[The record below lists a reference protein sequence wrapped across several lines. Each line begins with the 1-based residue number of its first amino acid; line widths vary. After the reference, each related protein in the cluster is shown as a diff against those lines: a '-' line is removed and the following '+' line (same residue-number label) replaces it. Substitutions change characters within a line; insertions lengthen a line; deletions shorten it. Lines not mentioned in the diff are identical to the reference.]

1 MRQVTTKVVPKTPV
15 GDVKTQMIVIAIDGP
30 AGAGKSTI
38 AKALAAKLRVRYLD
52 TGAMYRAVTFAAMKS
67 GIDLSNQDLVAELT
81 RNSTMLLTDERVEIN
96 GLDATSAIRSSEVTA
111 AVSAVAANS
120 EVRTELRERQRQWIA
135 DHNGGVVEGRDIGS
149 VVFPD
154 ATLKVYLTASPTVRA
169 KRRVAQS
176 GGNVEEIA
184 AAIASRDLQD
194 SSRSDSPLTQTDD
207 AITIDT
213 SDHSIDQVIEQLVE
227 LVNKTDGKINSK
239 TDSQI
244 NNEKP

>member
-1 MRQVTTKVVPKTPV
+1 MFKARQVTTKVVRKTPV
-15 GDVKTQMIVIAIDGP
+15 GEVDLLMIVVAIDGP

-38 AKALAAKLRVRYLD
+38 AKALAAKLRVGYLD

-67 GIDLSNQDLVAELT
+67 GIDLSNQDLVAALT
-81 RNSTMLLTDERVEIN
+81 RESKMHLTDESVVIN
-96 GLDATSAIRSSEVTA
+96 GLDATTAIRSSEVTA
-111 AVSAVAANS
+111 AVSSVAANS

-169 KRRVAQS
+169 RRRVAQS

-213 SDHSIDQVIEQLVE
+213 SDRSIDEVVAQLVE
-227 LVNKTDGKINSK
+227 LTNKITNKITNK
-239 TDSQI
+239 R
-244 NNEKP
+244 P